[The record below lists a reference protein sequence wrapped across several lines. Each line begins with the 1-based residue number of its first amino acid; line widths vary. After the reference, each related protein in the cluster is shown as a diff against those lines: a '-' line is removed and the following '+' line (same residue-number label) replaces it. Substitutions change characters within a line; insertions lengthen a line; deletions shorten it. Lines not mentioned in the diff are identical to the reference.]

1 MKKIRKGIE
10 DDELKIISCSFQR
23 LLDLDEK
30 EKKIHRAQKKEIG
43 NIKSIMD
50 RLCDDKD
57 IKEKIAKNEEVSSLL
72 LQAKDLISTLRSLLK

>member
-1 MKKIRKGIE
+1 MKKIRKEIE